1 MGGDSVLPRRAAL
14 ARRGKHLEY
23 FTIAWNT
30 AEALVAIFAGILAG
44 SISLLGFG
52 VDSFIEV
59 ASGGVLLWRMSSDA
73 DEIRRESREL
83 IALRL
88 VGACFLIL
96 AIYVGFEGV
105 CDLVLRQSPKPSTP
119 GIALA
124 IAAVFV
130 MPLLSRAKRRVSAEL
145 KSPAMAA
152 DAAQTQFCAYLSS
165 ILLAGLALNAVFG
178 FWWAD
183 PMAALI
189 MVPILAKEGINR
201 LQGKSCC

>member
-1 MGGDSVLPRRAAL
+1 M
-14 ARRGKHLEY
+14 ARRGKRLEY

-59 ASGGVLLWRMSSDA
+59 ASGGTLLWRMSSDA
-73 DEIRRESREL
+73 DEIKREQREI
-83 IALRL
+83 IALRV

-96 AIYVGFEGV
+96 AIYVGFEAV
-105 CDLVLRQSPKPSTP
+105 DDLVLKQPPKPSAP
-119 GIALA
+119 GIVLA

-145 KSPAMAA
+145 KSAAMAA
-152 DAAQTQFCAYLSS
+152 DAAQTRFCAYLSFV
-165 ILLAGLALNAVFG
+165 LLAGLTLNAAFG

-189 MVPILAKEGINR
+189 MVPLLAKEGINS
-201 LQGKSCC
+201 LQGKICC

>member
-1 MGGDSVLPRRAAL
+1 MGVNPIPLHRDAL
-14 ARRGKHLEY
+14 ARRGKRLEY

-59 ASGGVLLWRMSSDA
+59 ASGGTLLWRMSSDA
-73 DEIRRESREL
+73 DEIKREQREI
-83 IALRL
+83 IALRV

-96 AIYVGFEGV
+96 AIYVGFEAV
-105 CDLVLRQSPKPSTP
+105 DDLVLKQPPKPSAP
-119 GIALA
+119 GIVLA

-145 KSPAMAA
+145 KSAAMAA
-152 DAAQTQFCAYLSS
+152 DAAQTRFCAYLSFV
-165 ILLAGLALNAVFG
+165 LLAGLTLNAAFG

-189 MVPILAKEGINR
+189 MVPLLAKEGINS
-201 LQGKSCC
+201 LQGKICC